1 MGNCVLNSNSILL
14 NDACKNGDLELVK
27 YLVEKGVHVDDY
39 AIRYASEYGHFEIVK
54 YLFEKGA
61 PISDWAISNA
71 SENGHFEIVKYLFK
85 KGAPIDEY
93 AISFASGRGH
103 YEIVK
108 YLVSVNAPR
117 FTQDSEKISVII
129 NNTRKYRTLLLPI
142 LEYKLGH
149 PSYIVLDYLEYS
161 L

>member
-71 SENGHFEIVKYLFK
+71 SMHGHLEIVKYLFE
-85 KGAPIDEY
+85 KGASIDIH
-93 AISFASGRGH
+93 AIHWALRSGR
-103 YEIVK
+103 IDVVK
-108 YLVSVNAPR
+108 YLVSVNAPPYIH
-117 FTQDSEKISVII
+117 DSEKISVII
-129 NNTRKYRTLLLPI
+129 NDTRKYRILILPI

-149 PSYIVLDYLEYS
+149 PSYIILDYLEYS

>member
-1 MGNCVLNSNSILL
+1 MNEE
-14 NDACKNGDLELVK
+14 CKNGNIEVVK
-27 YLVEKGVHVDDY
+27 YLFEKGVPIDAN
-39 AIRYASEYGHFEIVK
+39 AIMFASMYGHLEILK

-61 PISDWAISNA
+61 PIDEWAIYYA
-71 SENGHFEIVKYLFK
+71 SLNG
-85 KGAPIDEY
+85 AS
-93 AISFASGRGH
+93 AIYHALDRSH
-103 YEIVK
+103 LEIVK

-129 NNTRKYRTLLLPI
+129 KSCREYRQELLTS
-142 LEYKLGH
+142 LEYRLGH